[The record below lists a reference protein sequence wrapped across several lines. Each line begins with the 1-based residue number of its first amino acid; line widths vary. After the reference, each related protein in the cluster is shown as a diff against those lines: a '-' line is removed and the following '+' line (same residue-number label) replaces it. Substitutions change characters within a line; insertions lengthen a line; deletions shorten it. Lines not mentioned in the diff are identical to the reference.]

1 MTPFHSTSKS
11 DFCVWKIPCVLKIFS
26 KPRLVKNSRATGVK
40 MRPEMVK
47 EMQIEIL
54 NGKEILVNCKFKFKN
69 NLKFKFKNNL
79 RFAFLA
85 PFRVSSSREQAVGP
99 TIPSPGRGKT
109 LFVKKIDLAPG
120 VWRDFRYSKE

>member
-47 EMQIEIL
+47 EIQIEIL
-54 NGKEILVNCKFKFKN
+54 NGKEILVNCKFKSKN
-69 NLKFKFKNNL
+69 NLNL
-79 RFAFLA
+79 NLYRKILRNSN
-85 PFRVSSSREQAVGP
+85 PIKISIRLCTMKYRE
-99 TIPSPGRGKT
+99 I
-109 LFVKKIDLAPG
+109 
-120 VWRDFRYSKE
+120 